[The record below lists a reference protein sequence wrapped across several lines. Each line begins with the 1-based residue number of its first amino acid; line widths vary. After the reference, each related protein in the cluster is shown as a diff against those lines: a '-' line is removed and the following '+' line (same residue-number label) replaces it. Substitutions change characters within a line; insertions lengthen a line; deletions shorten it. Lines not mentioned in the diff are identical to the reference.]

1 MYPRAARA
9 VCGRS
14 GGAPFHQAS
23 EVKKR
28 IRSPEV
34 KRSGLQDHCYQEEG
48 FVMKAR
54 SLRTLTGMVL
64 MLVIVTV
71 SSCQVS
77 SKVATRSGAR
87 ARKAGEVLP
96 LIISRISPVADH
108 FYSTTEKVAIQP
120 SFDPGMINLEA
131 VTNYKL
137 WLKDPVGGTWSQ
149 VVDSETIPIPSSGS
163 VSTRPRLPSS
173 GQAQGRPSSSAA
185 NRESAWTW
193 KFPSSSSA
201 RVPSRWNGAWTMER
215 NGFR

>member
-1 MYPRAARA
+1 
-9 VCGRS
+9 
-14 GGAPFHQAS
+14 
-23 EVKKR
+23 
-28 IRSPEV
+28 
-34 KRSGLQDHCYQEEG
+34 
-48 FVMKAR
+48 MKAR

-149 VVDSETIPIPSSGS
+149 VVDSETIPIQYEAAGEGVYGVRIS
-163 VSTRPRLPSS
+163 VVLEGEREFLTPQGTEAPQLWFCVDKNKRIST
-173 GQAQGRPSSSAA
+173 QNNFA
-185 NRESAWTW
+185 
-193 KFPSSSSA
+193 
-201 RVPSRWNGAWTMER
+201 SR
-215 NGFR
+215 